1 MPSFA
6 TLTRRV
12 TFSAAHRYRRPEWDD
27 ARNAEVFGACAWPNW
42 HGHTYICDV
51 TIGGEIDPLTGFCG
65 DLGQLDAVLRDRVT
79 RVLDHRNLVLDV
91 PAFAEGKLIPTTENI
106 AAWVMREVRDG
117 LRTAKASA
125 SGQPSAS
132 SGTTRVMR
140 VRVAEEPGLW
150 AEVAADD
157 ATPASRTDSGA
168 T

>member
-1 MPSFA
+1 MHSFA

-27 ARNAEVFGACAWPNW
+27 ARNAEVFGACAWPHW

-65 DLGQLDAVLRDRVT
+65 DLGQLDAVLRERVT

-106 AAWVMREVRDG
+106 AAWIMCEVRDG
-117 LRTAKASA
+117 LRAAHSSA
-125 SGQPSAS
+125 STQS
-132 SGTTRVMR
+132 STSPGTTRVMR

-157 ATPASRTDSGA
+157 VTHASRTDPGA